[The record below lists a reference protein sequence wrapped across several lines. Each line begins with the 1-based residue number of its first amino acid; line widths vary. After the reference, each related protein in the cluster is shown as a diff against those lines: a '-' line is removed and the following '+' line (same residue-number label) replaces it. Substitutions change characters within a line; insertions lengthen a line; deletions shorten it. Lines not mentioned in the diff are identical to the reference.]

1 MSSLVP
7 DENTWIDDERA
18 GLDGSTNGEEIA
30 AHEEERFYEALGA

>member
-18 GLDGSTNGEEIA
+18 GLDGEEIA